1 MLSEIPAL
9 SLSPALSP
17 GKKSNR
23 MFLYGGIRPKNVRE
37 LLNEFVANCLSKANS
52 KLVLIVVVEEGRA
65 LFA

>member
-1 MLSEIPAL
+1 
-9 SLSPALSP
+9 
-17 GKKSNR
+17 